1 MEMFANPAL
10 VVVFGV
16 IAPFVISLA
25 KNPAW
30 PPWAKQLL
38 TLGVALAFGVLD
50 QALRVEAEGAS
61 WSVAEV
67 VERAAVVAVL
77 AQALYWFLLEGSAS
91 PAGRLNA
98 MLEGVGSR
106 GLIRGAG
113 RGAALPPIHD
123 GDYVEREHGGTGRR
137 LVQVGEQVVDGHTI
151 TEFRSRRPGEV
162 IGSDSDPPV
171 GPV

>member
-16 IAPFVISLA
+16 VAPFVISLL
-25 KNPAW
+25 KHPGWPA
-30 PPWAKQLL
+30 WAKQLL
-38 TLGVALAFGVLD
+38 TLGVALAFGIVD

-67 VERAAVVAVL
+67 VERAAVVAVV
-77 AQALYWFLLEGSAS
+77 AQALYWFLLEGSGS

-98 MLEGVGSR
+98 ALEGVGAR
-106 GLIRGAG
+106 RANHFVGVNNLV
-113 RGAALPPIHD
+113 P
-123 GDYVEREHGGTGRR
+123 GG
-137 LVQVGEQVVDGHTI
+137 ESVVDGHTI

-162 IGSDSDPPV
+162 IGSDGDPPV